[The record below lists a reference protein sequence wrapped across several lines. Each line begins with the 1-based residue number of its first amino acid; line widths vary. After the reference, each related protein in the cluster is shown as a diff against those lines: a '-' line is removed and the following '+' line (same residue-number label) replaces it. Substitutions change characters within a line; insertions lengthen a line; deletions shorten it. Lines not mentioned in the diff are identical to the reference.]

1 MILLF
6 YLVWKCLPL
15 CDFFYLGGWIWEK
28 KNIKTTFL
36 VATFV
41 WMPPLNEI
49 KLCQTIVLW
58 AKRFS
63 WRDPHNQSVISICLV
78 QILRNL
84 FFSTFYLLRN
94 IVISIE
100 FKFWHTTWGEGGVK
114 GTPFVFELT
123 SVNQRKRSFF
133 IKISV
138 LKNLANSQESACLT
152 VSFQ

>member
-6 YLVWKCLPL
+6 YLVCKCLPL
-15 CDFFYLGGWIWEK
+15 CDVFLPGWLNLKK

-41 WMPPLNEI
+41 WMPPLNEM
-49 KLCQTIVLW
+49 KLCQTMILR

-63 WRDPHNQSVISICLV
+63 WRDPRNQSVISICLV
-78 QILRNL
+78 QILRNM

-114 GTPFVFELT
+114 ATPFVFGPTLV
-123 SVNQRKRSFF
+123 SQRKHPFTFLLRNAHCNTFASDH
-133 IKISV
+133 
-138 LKNLANSQESACLT
+138 NNDA
-152 VSFQ
+152 